1 MTDQLLQFVNTGGSL
16 ALALILMAS
25 CLAVPVPAALVM
37 MAVGSLVDQ
46 GEIEALP
53 FFLAGLAGS
62 VAGDQLGYLIGRTG
76 RSWVRARTEHGWL
89 AATLQ
94 KAERFETRWGD
105 LGIFLSRWL
114 LSPMGPWINLVAGMT
129 GYSWIRFSFFGL
141 LGETVWVAGY
151 LALGVTFSR
160 SVEMLSELLGSVT
173 WFIVS
178 ALAAGILGWK
188 LLAVTRTRKR
198 RRE

>member
-1 MTDQLLQFVNTGGSL
+1 VTDQLLQFVNTGGSL

-25 CLAVPVPAALVM
+25 CLAVPVPSALVM

-76 RSWVRARTEHGWL
+76 RSRVRASAEHGWL

-129 GYSWIRFSFFGL
+129 GYSWARFSFFGL
-141 LGETVWVAGY
+141 LGEAVWVAGY

-160 SVEMLSELLGSVT
+160 SVEMLSEVLGSLT

-178 ALAAGILGWK
+178 ALVAGILGWK
-188 LLAVTRTRKR
+188 LLAVARTRKR
-198 RRE
+198 RH

>member
-1 MTDQLLQFVNTGGSL
+1 VTDQLLQFVNTGGSL

-37 MAVGSLVDQ
+37 MAVGSLVEQ

-62 VAGDQLGYLIGRTG
+62 VVGDQLGYLIGHTG
-76 RSWVRARTEHGWL
+76 RSRVRASAEHGWL

-129 GYSWIRFSFFGL
+129 GYSWARFSLFGL
-141 LGETVWVAGY
+141 LGEAVWVAGY

-160 SVEMLSELLGSVT
+160 SVEMLSELLGSLT

-178 ALAAGILGWK
+178 ALVAGILGWK
-188 LLAVTRTRKR
+188 LFTLARTHR
-198 RRE
+198 RRR